1 MDDRAAGQPRTAL
14 PPAAG
19 GSISGHRL
27 LMAVLL
33 VLIAI
38 AAISGVS
45 MALLSGQPAVAFAIG
60 LVSAAFFC
68 RIGC

>member
-1 MDDRAAGQPRTAL
+1 MVSMDKRPVGQPL

-45 MALLSGQPAVAFAIG
+45 MALMSGQPAVAFAIG